1 MSAATTVMADALQAA
16 QQQTAERQAASAHE
30 LERER
35 IRWSEAKIGKSLAL
49 SVFHKHLV
57 VLPNSYWPGFE
68 SDLMVVT
75 PELYLIDVEIK
86 ISRADLKQDVGKK
99 KWVAQWWHALQQE
112 RRHGGALTGFKHRRM
127 KTWDETTAHKL
138 ELAKIAK
145 WPAKVW
151 KHYYALPK
159 SIWKRELMDALPSEK
174 SGVLLLTENLPRGG
188 ELGLGYTEAAS
199 YQNDLPVIVDI
210 ARQAQPNTEVEK
222 LTHED
227 VVDIARLASLRMWD
241 AFARTEAEM
250 EGHLV

>member
-1 MSAATTVMADALQAA
+1 MNAATTAMADALQAA
-16 QQQTAERQAASAHE
+16 T

-35 IRWSEAKIGKSLAL
+35 IRWSEARIGKSLAL

-86 ISRADLKQDVGKK
+86 ISRADLKQDAGKK
-99 KWVAQWWHALQQE
+99 KWVAQWWHDLQKE
-112 RRHGGALTGFKHRRM
+112 RRHDGALPGFRHRRM
-127 KTWDETTAHKL
+127 KNWNETTAHKL
-138 ELAKIAK
+138 DLARVAK

-159 SIWKRELMDALPSEK
+159 SIWKKELMDTLPSEK

-188 ELGLGYTEAAS
+188 ELGDAEGAS
-199 YQNDLPVIVDI
+199 FRDDLPVIVDI

-222 LTHED
+222 LAHED
-227 VVDIARLASLRMWD
+227 VIDIARLASLRMWD
-241 AFARTEAEM
+241 ALDQAE
-250 EGHLV
+250 VWRD